1 MITTLTI
8 FQDNIEGE
16 SNLMPVHSPLVFLI
30 DADYTS
36 TAPDYIYCKLYY
48 NETLLNT
55 FKCIPYELIIPG
67 EMRFMF
73 IADSILRGYM
83 DSYDDF
89 YQDEDIAYVAENITK
104 KFTLS
109 FEDPEE
115 NASSKSVDIVAIH
128 AVSQF
133 GEAPNKED
141 IYNNEDETIY
151 CSKDQPVYLYIYDS
165 DEDGDGSNINLIYK

>member
-16 SNLMPVHSPLVFLI
+16 SNLMPVHSPLVFLV
-30 DADYTS
+30 DADYTG
-36 TAPDYIYCKLYY
+36 TVPDYIYCKVYQAG
-48 NETLLNT
+48 NLLNT
-55 FKCIPYELIIPG
+55 FKCIPYQLVSTG
-67 EMRFMF
+67 KYRFMF

-83 DSYDDF
+83 ESYEDF
-89 YQDEDIAYVAENITK
+89 YQDEDIADVAENITK

-109 FEDPEE
+109 FEDPEK

-141 IYNNEDETIY
+141 IYNNKDETIY
-151 CSKDQPVYLYIYDS
+151 CSKDQPVYLYVYDS
-165 DEDGDGSNINLIYK
+165 NESEDGSNINLIYK